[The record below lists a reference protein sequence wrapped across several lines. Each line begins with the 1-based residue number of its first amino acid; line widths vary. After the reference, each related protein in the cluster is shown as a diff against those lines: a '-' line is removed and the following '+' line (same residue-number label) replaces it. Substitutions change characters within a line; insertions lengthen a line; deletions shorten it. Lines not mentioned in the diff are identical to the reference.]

1 MIFKNIF
8 ANKIGEKI
16 GVLTQNKAKNI
27 FANKIG
33 EKIGVFY
40 SKQS

>member
-1 MIFKNIF
+1 MEEGERKNLGEEKPGTDVMIFKNIF
-8 ANKIGEKI
+8 AKY
-16 GVLTQNKAKNI
+16 
-27 FANKIG
+27 FC